1 MKKGLWSLL
10 LALLILWSFSFP
22 ASASPVQVSSQA
34 QGSAAQGRDLGN
46 CPRELQS
53 PLTPEQL
60 STAISINPEVLPR
73 IGVARIRSGILPG
86 VVIGGH
92 HEGVLKILQQ
102 HYTAAGQLDEQL
114 EDAALQAIEDEVVD
128 AGYNVGRSEQHSV
141 FDEQLMEEAEP
152 VRFLVGGKITKVEL
166 NSYSSFFN
174 SKTAD
179 QRTIQWEIFDRDTN
193 KVIVRQATT
202 GQAEAEGI
210 DNPAATYEAIR
221 ASFKVLLAQPN
232 LTTSLQ
238 QAIGRDLTPTSAKTY
253 QIAALPSSQLP
264 LSTEQ
269 IASHTIP
276 SVVWIR
282 TPTGRGTGFVID
294 SSGLILTNQHV
305 VGSAFSVKVKL
316 YDGSTQTG
324 RVLKRNAAFDVALVK
339 LEGDASH
346 IPALAIADLSTVKVG
361 QEVVA
366 IGNPIAY
373 SNTVTK
379 GIVSGIRTI
388 GSRDLIQT
396 DVAINPGNSGG
407 PLLNQQGAV
416 IGIVTEKMV
425 SRGIEGLGFALP
437 ISESLQNLDVFVK
450 PSRSARSMAM

>member
-10 LALLILWSFSFP
+10 LALLILWSFSLP
-22 ASASPVQVSSQA
+22 AFASPAPGLSQA
-34 QGSAAQGRDLGN
+34 QSHTSKSLAQGN
-46 CPRELQS
+46 CPRQLQS
-53 PLTPEQL
+53 AIAPEPL
-60 STAISINPEVLPR
+60 SAAIGINPEGLPR

-102 HYTAAGQLDEQL
+102 RYTASGQLDEQL
-114 EDAALQAIEDEVVD
+114 EDAALQAIEDELVD

-141 FDEQLMEEAEP
+141 FDEQLMEESEP

-174 SKTAD
+174 SRTAD

-193 KVIVRQATT
+193 KVIMRQVTT

-221 ASFKVLLAQPN
+221 ASFKVLLTQPSF
-232 LTTSLQ
+232 TTSLQ
-238 QAIGRDLTPTSAKTY
+238 QAVGRDLAPTAAKTY
-253 QIAALPSSQLP
+253 QIAALSGSQLP

-305 VGSAFSVKVKL
+305 VSSAFSVKVKL

-339 LEGDASH
+339 LEGNVSH
-346 IPALAIADLSTVKVG
+346 IPALPIADLSAVKVG

-450 PSRSARSMAM
+450 PSRAMGSMAM

>member
-10 LALLILWSFSFP
+10 LALLILWSFSLP
-22 ASASPVQVSSQA
+22 AFASPAPVLSQA
-34 QGSAAQGRDLGN
+34 QSNTSESLAQGN
-46 CPRELQS
+46 CPRPLQS
-53 PLTPEQL
+53 AIAPEPL
-60 STAISINPEVLPR
+60 SAAISINPEGLPR
-73 IGVARIRSGILPG
+73 IGVARIRSRILPG

-102 HYTAAGQLDEQL
+102 RYTASGQLDEQL
-114 EDAALQAIEDEVVD
+114 EDAALQAIEDELVD

-141 FDEQLMEEAEP
+141 FDEQLMEESEP

-174 SKTAD
+174 SRTSD

-202 GQAEAEGI
+202 GQAEVEGI

-221 ASFKVLLAQPN
+221 ASFKVLLAQPSFAN
-232 LTTSLQ
+232 SLQ
-238 QAIGRDLTPTSAKTY
+238 QAVGRDLAPTAAKTY
-253 QIAALPSSQLP
+253 QIAALSSSQLP

-339 LEGDASH
+339 LEGDVGNL
-346 IPALAIADLSTVKVG
+346 PALAIADLSAVKVG

-437 ISESLQNLDVFVK
+437 ISESLQNLDVFVQ
-450 PSRSARSMAM
+450 PSRSAKSMAM

>member
-10 LALLILWSFSFP
+10 LALLIFWSFSLP
-22 ASASPVQVSSQA
+22 AFASPTLLSQDQGTSSQ
-34 QGSAAQGRDLGN
+34 SLGLSN
-46 CPRELQS
+46 CPSQLQS
-53 PLTPEQL
+53 PVAPNSL
-60 STAISINPEVLPR
+60 SAPISLNPELLPR
-73 IGVARIRSGILPG
+73 IGVARIRSAILPG

-92 HEGVLKILQQ
+92 YEGMLKIPQQ
-102 HYTAAGQLDEQL
+102 RYTASGQLDEQL
-114 EDAALQAIEDEVVD
+114 EDAALQAIEDELAE

-141 FDEQLMEEAEP
+141 FDEQLMEESEP

-166 NSYSSFFN
+166 NSYSSFFS

-179 QRTIQWEIFDRDTN
+179 QRTIQWELFDRDTN

-202 GQAEAEGI
+202 GRAEATGI
-210 DNPAATYEAIR
+210 DNPEATYEAIR
-221 ASFKVLLAQPN
+221 ASFKVLLEQPSF
-232 LTTSLQ
+232 THTLQ
-238 QAIGRDLTPTSAKTY
+238 QAAARDLAPASSKVYA
-253 QIAALPSSQLP
+253 IAALPSPQVP
-264 LSTEQ
+264 LSAEQ

-305 VGSAFSVKVKL
+305 VGSAFSVNVKL
-316 YDGSTQTG
+316 YDGSTHTG

-339 LEGDASH
+339 LEGDVSH
-346 IPALAIADLSTVKVG
+346 LPALPLADLSAVKVG

-366 IGNPIAY
+366 IGNPVAY
-373 SNTVTK
+373 ANTVTK

-407 PLLNQQGAV
+407 PLLNQHGAV

-437 ISESLQNLDVFVK
+437 IRESLQKLNVLIQPVG
-450 PSRSARSMAM
+450 SASSMAV